1 MSEGWSVRRLPPTG
15 PKMNGP
21 RIGQRVLVSSPAYG
35 GGPCPGQIV
44 SVAFTGLCT
53 IKLDRQLRAAS
64 NVKYFAKE
72 PDVVD
77 GRYWQV
83 CYPDPQYGESEG
95 ELEVVQ

>member
-1 MSEGWSVRRLPPTG
+1 MATEV
-15 PKMNGP
+15 KP

-35 GGPCPGQIV
+35 GEPCPGRIV
-44 SVAFTGLCT
+44 SIAFTGLCT
-53 IKLDRQLRAAS
+53 VKLDQGGYRPMTG
-64 NVKYFAKE
+64 VKYYAE
-72 PDVVD
+72 RPTVVD